1 MNIWSCKWAGH
12 APNPKDVTGFE
23 LCLATFKDAAD
34 TWAFDAIA
42 SVERKTPDDST
53 SLSQNIKKRPLFRQ
67 LLLRG
72 ARTMLYHGLPFFK
85 GFNHLVTKRSPLGL
99 GHVLMKSYLLV
110 EQSPGRYTATQLAAG
125 LPLGWTNGTY
135 PVFPYSPQLPSLS
148 MASGLSGELGNSTI
162 NMWTSAPLGFRYDVP
177 LYQCCFSEWDTYVA
191 NMVPGTNGHP

>member
-1 MNIWSCKWAGH
+1 M
-12 APNPKDVTGFE
+12 FQ
-23 LCLATFKDAAD
+23 
-34 TWAFDAIA
+34 AIA

-85 GFNHLVTKRSPLGL
+85 GFNHSVTKL
-99 GHVLMKSYLLV
+99 
-110 EQSPGRYTATQLAAG
+110 EQSPGGYTATQLAAG

-135 PVFPYSPQLPSLS
+135 PAFPYSPQLPSLS

-162 NMWTSAPLGFRYDVP
+162 NMWTSAPLGFGYDVP

-191 NMVPGTNGHP
+191 NMAPGTNGHP